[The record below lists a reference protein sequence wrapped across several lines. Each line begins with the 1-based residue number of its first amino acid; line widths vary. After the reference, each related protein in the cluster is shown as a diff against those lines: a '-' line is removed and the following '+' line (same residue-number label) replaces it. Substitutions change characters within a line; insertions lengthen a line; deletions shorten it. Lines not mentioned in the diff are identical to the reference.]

1 MEMKITDGVEMLE
14 IQANLM
20 TGVGII
26 NPTLIQDNDETVL
39 VGAGFPRQVQE
50 FCEVFIKAGVSFD
63 RLSKIIVTHSDTDHV
78 GGLASILKMECLH
91 MLQDS
96 LVQIKNSMAIH

>member
-26 NPTLIQDNDETVL
+26 NPTLI
-39 VGAGFPRQVQE
+39 
-50 FCEVFIKAGVSFD
+50 
-63 RLSKIIVTHSDTDHV
+63 
-78 GGLASILKMECLH
+78 
-91 MLQDS
+91 
-96 LVQIKNSMAIH
+96 